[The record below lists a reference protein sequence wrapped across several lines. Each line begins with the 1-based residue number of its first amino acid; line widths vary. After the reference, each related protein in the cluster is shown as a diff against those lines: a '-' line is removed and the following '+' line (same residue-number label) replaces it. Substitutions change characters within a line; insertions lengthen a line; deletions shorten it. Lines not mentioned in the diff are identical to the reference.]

1 MLERVIDLADDPARL
16 SVRTSLLVIE
26 RGGEP
31 EVTVPLEE
39 VAVLMLANP
48 VITLTQPVLARLS
61 ESGAMVVICDTKRMP
76 AAMMLPLEAHFVQ
89 GERFVKQAAASAPL
103 QNRLWQSI
111 VKAKISHQAKT
122 LLGIRGHDAGL
133 PELLPKVRSGD
144 PSNVEGEAAR
154 RYWPVLFNHPD
165 FRRSRYGGGPNSLL
179 NYGYAVLRAIIARGI
194 CAAGLHPSLGL
205 HHHNRYDA
213 FRLADDLME
222 PYRPIVDQVAASYCE
237 RNGLGAK
244 LEREA
249 KALLLGAL
257 LNPVPMAGK
266 SRTLFDS
273 AQRTAGSLADVL
285 AGKRRTLLLPE
296 L

>member
-48 VITLTQPVLARLS
+48 VVTLTQPVLARLA
-61 ESGAMVVICDTKRMP
+61 ESGAMVVVCDTKRMP
-76 AAMMLPLEAHFVQ
+76 AAMLLPLEAHFVQ
-89 GERFVKQAAASAPL
+89 GERFMRQAAAPVTT
-103 QNRLWQSI
+103 QKRLWQSI
-111 VKAKISHQAKT
+111 VRAKIRGQAKT
-122 LLGIRGHDAGL
+122 LQGIRGHDAGL

-144 PSNVEGEAAR
+144 PGNVEGEAAR
-154 RYWPVLFNHPD
+154 RYWPALFNHPD
-165 FRRSRYGGGPNSLL
+165 FRRSRHGGGPNSLL
-179 NYGYAVLRAIIARGI
+179 NYGYAVLRAIVARGI
-194 CAAGLHPSLGL
+194 CAVGLHPSLGL

-222 PYRPIVDQVAASYCE
+222 PYRPIVDQVVASYCE
-237 RNGLGAK
+237 ANGLGAK

-249 KALLLGAL
+249 KTLLLGAL
-257 LNPVPMAGK
+257 LNRVPLDGQE
-266 SRTLFDS
+266 RTIFDS
-273 AQRTAGSLADVL
+273 AQRTAGSLIEVL